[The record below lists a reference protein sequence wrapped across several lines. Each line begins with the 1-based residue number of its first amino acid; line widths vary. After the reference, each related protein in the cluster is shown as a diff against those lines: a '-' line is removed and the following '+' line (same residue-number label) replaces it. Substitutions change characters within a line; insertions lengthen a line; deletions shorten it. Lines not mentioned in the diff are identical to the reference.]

1 MPKTIAGRLKV
12 KFGDVRAGFAIFSR
26 EKGFCRKSV
35 RLAAGIFQE
44 GRANCDGR
52 KRKTGALCGF
62 FDGESAG
69 GPNQEFAARPWRGRS
84 CPSPQ
89 AAERFA
95 ARGVCGR
102 FFHLATVGLWTTQRY
117 SASFGASRQDFVS
130 RTVPILIRCSNQSA
144 FRLSKP
150 KRIESR
156 NPFTL
161 SSSPT
166 ACTSGRGG
174 FASENPLFQSENRRR
189 RQDSAVSPKASLPRL
204 KLEI

>member
-1 MPKTIAGRLKV
+1 MMVDAVFAGVYPAGKSMGGKTPAGSFYFSGGAGRILQLPVFHEGVRRRRGMPKTIAERLKV

-35 RLAAGIFQE
+35 RLARLAAGIFQE

-52 KRKTGALCGF
+52 KRKTGTLCGF
-62 FDGESAG
+62 FDGEAAG

-84 CPSPQ
+84 CPPPQ

-102 FFHLATVGLWTTQRY
+102 FFHPATVGLWTTRRY

-130 RTVPILIRCSNQSA
+130 RTVPILIRCVNQSA
-144 FRLSKP
+144 FRLSK
-150 KRIESR
+150 
-156 NPFTL
+156 T
-161 SSSPT
+161 
-166 ACTSGRGG
+166 
-174 FASENPLFQSENRRR
+174 QENRG
-189 RQDSAVSPKASLPRL
+189 
-204 KLEI
+204 